1 MVPGAERAGCAV
13 AREQTGGRIV
23 ATQEGGYNPA
33 HAPFC
38 AYATV
43 AGLLGLPLEVEEPL
57 AFYPDDPAVAEAAVA
72 ALIARH
78 PLL

>member
-1 MVPGAERAGCAV
+1 MRVVPGAERAGCAV

-23 ATQEGGYNPA
+23 ATQEGGYT
-33 HAPFC
+33 APFC